1 MRRVRYDVRDSP
13 THKPFLETPGTLAYL
28 PLALRWAM
36 RAEVVL
42 VAIPFGF
49 VLGVFAPSWLGLFF
63 ITLFGGV
70 LLAWLLTVQSR
81 AIWGFG
87 DAPRL
92 DLAQLDLFQS
102 SMRPLIEI
110 GSGIIGGYGLLYL
123 AAPEAARWF
132 AWVSGALLP
141 SVFALIA
148 AEGSVGPALDPRRI
162 ARVIAASGPPGW
174 LLLAVGG
181 VVTEWTCSALAHF
194 FATLDVHGIRALMD
208 GWAPDVAAIGWTML
222 GIWVTALL
230 VHLQGHALH
239 HHREFAALP
248 VQIVAAD
255 EVERAAVSSA
265 ASVEKVADAI
275 DAAKTRGDRAAI
287 EQWTQLPP
295 PDGVTETA
303 YLHELWELLLIRRL
317 YAPAV
322 LVARRLVVAAAT
334 DKRYA
339 LAVEV
344 LIEAWRL
351 SPSFEP
357 GPTARVALV
366 RAALASN
373 DTRVLDRLGRID
385 VSRWPDDPAV
395 VELVYLYAG
404 WLAERKGD
412 SAGARVLLASVL
424 DREHEL
430 KPRIAALYA
439 VCIAP

>member
-1 MRRVRYDVRDSP
+1 MRRTAYDLRASP
-13 THKPFLETPGTLAYL
+13 THRPFLETPGTVAYL
-28 PLALRWAM
+28 PLALRWAF
-36 RAEVVL
+36 RAEVIF
-42 VAIPFGF
+42 VAIPFGLI
-49 VLGVFAPSWLGLFF
+49 LGVFAPSWLGLFF
-63 ITLFGGV
+63 IVLFGGT

-92 DLAQLDLFQS
+92 DLAQLELFQS
-102 SMRPLIEI
+102 SMRPLFEM

-132 AWVSGALLP
+132 AWTSGALLP
-141 SVFALIA
+141 SIFAIIA
-148 AEGSVGPALDPRRI
+148 AEGTVGPALDPRRI
-162 ARVIAASGPPGW
+162 ARVIAASGPAGW
-174 LLLAVGG
+174 LLVVIGAF
-181 VVTEWTCSALAHF
+181 VTEWACSSMAGFLAS
-194 FATLDVHGIRALMD
+194 LELQGIASLLI
-208 GWAPDVAAIGWTML
+208 GWAPSATTIGLTIL
-222 GIWVTALL
+222 GIWLTALL

-239 HHREFAALP
+239 HHREFAGLS
-248 VQIVAAD
+248 VQVAAAD

-265 ASVEKVADAI
+265 MSVEKVVDAI

-295 PDGVTETA
+295 PDGVVETA

-317 YAPAV
+317 FGPAV
-322 LVARRLVVAAAT
+322 LVARRLVIAAAA

-344 LIEAWRL
+344 LTEAWRL

-373 DTRVLDRLGRID
+373 DARVLDRLGRVD
-385 VSRWPDDPAV
+385 VARWPDDPAV

-412 SAGARVLLASVL
+412 VAGARALLASVL
-424 DREHEL
+424 DREHAL
-430 KPRIAALYA
+430 KPRIAALHA
-439 VCIAP
+439 VLGES

>member
-1 MRRVRYDVRDSP
+1 MRRTAYDLRTSP
-13 THKPFLETPGTLAYL
+13 THRVFLETPGFTAYL
-28 PLALRWAM
+28 PHALRWAL

-42 VAIPFGF
+42 VAIPFG
-49 VLGVFAPSWLGLFF
+49 VILGVFAPSWLGLFF
-63 ITLFGGV
+63 LTLFGGT

-110 GSGIIGGYGLLYL
+110 GSAVIGGYGLLFL
-123 AAPEAARWF
+123 TAPGAAQWF
-132 AWVSGALLP
+132 AWTSGALLP

-148 AEGSVGPALDPRRI
+148 AEGAVAPALDPRRI
-162 ARVIAASGPPGW
+162 ARVAVAAGPPGW
-174 LLLAVGG
+174 LLMVLGA
-181 VVTEWTCSALAHF
+181 VVTGWTCRELATF
-194 FATLDVHGIRALMD
+194 FAALDVHGIRGLMD
-208 GWAPDVAAIGWTML
+208 GWAPNATTVGWTIL
-222 GIWVTALL
+222 GIWISALL

-248 VQIVAAD
+248 VQVAAAD
-255 EVERAAVSSA
+255 EIERAAVSSA
-265 ASVEKVADAI
+265 VSVEKVANAI

-287 EQWTQLPP
+287 EQWTRLPP

-322 LVARRLVVAAAT
+322 LVAHRLVMAAAT

-357 GPTARVALV
+357 GPVARLALV

-373 DTRVLDRLGRID
+373 DTRILERLGKID
-385 VSRWPDDPAV
+385 AARWPDDPAA

-412 SAGARVLLASVL
+412 IEGARGLLASVL
-424 DREHEL
+424 DREHVL
-430 KPRIAALYA
+430 KPRIAALHA
-439 VCIAP
+439 VLGES